1 MTSLTEEKLPPC
13 WKCGNVVKFCEGST
27 FVYECSLCQILV
39 GWGATRQEAL
49 NDLLGAFVWK
59 QLSERES
66 VIAKLRAEVKEANI
80 GEFDAMFRENDFKER
95 FYAECKETEALKS
108 KLGEAEKVLRLCEQI
123 PELHPS
129 NYDHDEVCNLNTIAN
144 KVCSKQLEFLSSL
157 RSKPSGSDGEG
168 GEGKA

>member
-108 KLGEAEKVLRLCEQI
+108 KLGEAEKVLQAQERLSNTSVTHGGYDQI
-123 PELHPS
+123 R
-129 NYDHDEVCNLNTIAN
+129 EVAEKLR
-144 KVCSKQLEFLSSL
+144 LRFLSSL
-157 RSKPSGSDGEG
+157 RSATKGNLSTASDGEG
-168 GEGKA
+168 KKS